1 MKHCKQILA
10 AALAALLALSVLAG
24 CAGGAAIDT
33 DELTEC
39 ILDIYRMDDYNS
51 IVKDDINCAQK
62 VAKTIQTYYQQNPD
76 SPWTVPQLI
85 DSLNSSVDDPA
96 GRPYGDIAGLRRAFG
111 IDYTPS
117 SGIPYATTD
126 YYDIVCVPVKSFTS
140 SYYQGEQLSQLAHR
154 LLNESGNEASGML
167 CYPKIEKEDGKYV
180 YVKYTKWAISAA
192 VETYG
197 SETYVFA
204 VNHYYY

>member
-1 MKHCKQILA
+1 MKHCKRILA

-24 CAGGAAIDT
+24 CAGGAAGLDT

-39 ILDIYRMDDYNS
+39 ILDIYRMDDYNG

-76 SPWTVPQLI
+76 SSWTVPQLI
-85 DSLNSSVDDPA
+85 DSLNRTVSSDP
-96 GRPYGDIAGLRRAFG
+96 GKPCNDVAGLRPAFG
-111 IDYTPS
+111 APS
-117 SGIPYATTD
+117 VLPGQSSPPIVKTD
-126 YYDIVCVPVKSFTS
+126 SYDVVCVPVKNFTS

-154 LLNESGNEASGML
+154 LLNESGNEASGMISL
-167 CYPKIEKEDGKYV
+167 SYDYS
-180 YVKYTKWAISAA
+180 KWAISVA

>member
-1 MKHCKQILA
+1 MKHCKRILA

-24 CAGGAAIDT
+24 CAGGAAGLDT

-76 SPWTVPQLI
+76 SKWTVPQLI
-85 DSLNSSVDDPA
+85 DSLNRTVEDPV
-96 GRPYGDIAGLRRAFG
+96 GSPYHDIAGLRPAFG
-111 IDYTPS
+111 IGYTEYGS
-117 SGIPYATTD
+117 VSYADTD
-126 YYDIVCVPVKSFTS
+126 YYDIVCVPVKNFTS

-167 CYPKIEKEDGKYV
+167 CWPKYDMENHQ

-197 SETYVFA
+197 SETYIFA

>member
-1 MKHCKQILA
+1 MKHCKRILA

-24 CAGGAAIDT
+24 CAGGAAGLDT

-39 ILDIYRMDDYNS
+39 ILDIYRMDDYNG

-76 SPWTVPQLI
+76 SSWTVPQLI
-85 DSLNSSVDDPA
+85 DSLNRSMSPDP
-96 GRPYGDIAGLRRAFG
+96 GKPCNDIAGLRPAFG
-111 IDYTPS
+111 APS
-117 SGIPYATTD
+117 VLPGQSSPPIVETD
-126 YYDIVCVPVKSFTS
+126 SYDVVCVPVKNFTS

-154 LLNESGNEASGML
+154 LLNESGNEASGMIS
-167 CYPKIEKEDGKYV
+167 YSSDYS
-180 YVKYTKWAISAA
+180 KWAISVA

-197 SETYVFA
+197 SETYAFI
-204 VNHYYY
+204 VNHFYY

>member
-1 MKHCKQILA
+1 MKHCKRILA

-24 CAGGAAIDT
+24 CAGGAAGVAGLDT

-51 IVKDDINCAQK
+51 IVKDGINCAQK

-76 SPWTVPQLI
+76 SKWTVPQLI
-85 DSLNSSVDDPA
+85 DSLNRSMSPDP
-96 GRPYGDIAGLRRAFG
+96 GKPCNDIAGLRPAFG
-111 IDYTPS
+111 APS
-117 SGIPYATTD
+117 VLPGQSSPPIVETD
-126 YYDIVCVPVKSFTS
+126 SYDVVCVPVKNFTS

-154 LLNESGNEASGML
+154 LLNESGNEASGMISL
-167 CYPKIEKEDGKYV
+167 SYDYS
-180 YVKYTKWAISAA
+180 KWAISVA

>member
-24 CAGGAAIDT
+24 CAGSAAGLDT

-39 ILDIYRMDDYNS
+39 ILDIYRMDDYNN

-85 DSLNSSVDDPA
+85 DSLNSTVDDPV
-96 GRPYGDIAGLRRAFG
+96 GRPYGDIAGLRPAFG
-111 IDYTPS
+111 IGYTDYG
-117 SGIPYATTD
+117 GISWATTD

-140 SYYQGEQLSQLAHR
+140 SYYQGEQLSILAHR
-154 LLNESGNEASGML
+154 LLNESGSEASGML
-167 CYPKIEKEDGKYV
+167 CYPKSGR
-180 YVKYTKWAISAA
+180 TKWAISVA

>member
-1 MKHCKQILA
+1 MMKHCKRILA

-24 CAGGAAIDT
+24 CAGSAAGLDT

-62 VAKTIQTYYQQNPD
+62 VAKTIQTYYQQNPN
-76 SPWTVPQLI
+76 SSWTVPQLI
-85 DSLNSSVDDPA
+85 DSLNRTMSSDP
-96 GRPYGDIAGLRRAFG
+96 GKPCNDVAGLRPAFG
-111 IDYTPS
+111 APTLLPGQS
-117 SGIPYATTD
+117 SPPIVKTD
-126 YYDIVCVPVKSFTS
+126 SYDVVCVPVKNFTS

-154 LLNESGNEASGML
+154 LLNESGNEASGMIS
-167 CYPKIEKEDGKYV
+167 YSSDYS
-180 YVKYTKWAISAA
+180 KWAISVA

-197 SETYVFA
+197 SETYIFA

>member
-1 MKHCKQILA
+1 MKHCKRILA

-24 CAGGAAIDT
+24 CAGSAAGVAGLDT

-85 DSLNSSVDDPA
+85 DSLNRSVEDPV
-96 GRPYGDIAGLRRAFG
+96 GSPCGDIAGLRPAFG
-111 IDYTPS
+111 APS
-117 SGIPYATTD
+117 VLPGQSSPPFVKETD
-126 YYDIVCVPVKSFTS
+126 SYDVVCVPVKNFTS

-154 LLNESGNEASGML
+154 LLNESGNEASGMIS
-167 CYPKIEKEDGKYV
+167 YSYDYS
-180 YVKYTKWAISAA
+180 KWAISVA

-197 SETYVFA
+197 SETYIFA

>member
-1 MKHCKQILA
+1 MMKHCKRILA

-24 CAGGAAIDT
+24 CAGGAAGVAGLDT

-51 IVKDDINCAQK
+51 IVKDNTNCAQK
-62 VAKTIQTYYQQNPD
+62 VAKTIQTYYQQNPN

-85 DSLNSSVDDPA
+85 DSLNRTVSSDP
-96 GRPYGDIAGLRRAFG
+96 GKPCNDIAGLRPAFG
-111 IDYTPS
+111 APTLTPGQS
-117 SGIPYATTD
+117 SPPIVETD
-126 YYDIVCVPVKSFTS
+126 SYDVVCVPVKNFTS

-154 LLNESGNEASGML
+154 LLNESGNEASGMISL
-167 CYPKIEKEDGKYV
+167 SYDYS
-180 YVKYTKWAISAA
+180 KWAISVA

-197 SETYVFA
+197 SETYIFA
-204 VNHYYY
+204 VNHFYY

>member
-1 MKHCKQILA
+1 MKHCKRILA

-24 CAGGAAIDT
+24 CAGRAAGLDT
-33 DELTEC
+33 NELTEC
-39 ILDIYRMDDYNS
+39 ILDIYRMNDYNG

-85 DSLNSSVDDPA
+85 DSLNRTVEDPV
-96 GRPYGDIAGLRRAFG
+96 GSPYHDIAGLRPAFG
-111 IDYTPS
+111 IGYTAFGS
-117 SGIPYATTD
+117 VSHADTD

-167 CYPKIEKEDGKYV
+167 CWPKYDTDKHE
-180 YVKYTKWAISAA
+180 YVKYTKWAISVA

-197 SETYVFA
+197 SETYIFA

>member
-1 MKHCKQILA
+1 MKHCKRILA

-24 CAGGAAIDT
+24 CAGGAAGLDT

-76 SPWTVPQLI
+76 SSWTVPQLI
-85 DSLNSSVDDPA
+85 DSLNRTVSSDP
-96 GRPYGDIAGLRRAFG
+96 GKPCNDVAGLRPAFG
-111 IDYTPS
+111 APS
-117 SGIPYATTD
+117 VLPGQSSPPIVKTD
-126 YYDIVCVPVKSFTS
+126 SYDVVCVPVKNFTS

-154 LLNESGNEASGML
+154 LLNESGNEASGMISL
-167 CYPKIEKEDGKYV
+167 SYDYS
-180 YVKYTKWAISAA
+180 KWAISVA

-197 SETYVFA
+197 SETYIFA

>member
-1 MKHCKQILA
+1 MKHCKRILA

-24 CAGGAAIDT
+24 CAGGAAGLDT
-33 DELTEC
+33 NELTEC

-76 SPWTVPQLI
+76 SKWTVPQLI
-85 DSLNSSVDDPA
+85 DSLNRSVSSDP
-96 GRPYGDIAGLRRAFG
+96 GKPCNDVAGLRPAFG
-111 IDYTPS
+111 APS
-117 SGIPYATTD
+117 VLPGQSSPPIVKTD
-126 YYDIVCVPVKSFTS
+126 SYDVVCVPVKNFTS

-154 LLNESGNEASGML
+154 LLNESGNEASGMISL
-167 CYPKIEKEDGKYV
+167 SYDYS
-180 YVKYTKWAISAA
+180 KWAISVA

-197 SETYVFA
+197 SETYIFA

>member
-1 MKHCKQILA
+1 MKHCKRILA

-24 CAGGAAIDT
+24 CAGGAAGLDT
-33 DELTEC
+33 NELTEC
-39 ILDIYRMDDYNS
+39 ILDIYRMDDYNG

-76 SPWTVPQLI
+76 SSWTVPQLI
-85 DSLNSSVDDPA
+85 DSLNRSMSPDP
-96 GRPYGDIAGLRRAFG
+96 GKPCNDIAGLRPAFG
-111 IDYTPS
+111 APS
-117 SGIPYATTD
+117 VLPGQSSPPIVKTD
-126 YYDIVCVPVKSFTS
+126 SYDVVCVPVKNFTS

-154 LLNESGNEASGML
+154 LLNESGNEASGMISL
-167 CYPKIEKEDGKYV
+167 SYDYS
-180 YVKYTKWAISAA
+180 KWAISVA

-197 SETYVFA
+197 SETYIFA

>member
-1 MKHCKQILA
+1 MKHCKRILA

-24 CAGGAAIDT
+24 CAGGAAGLDT

-85 DSLNSSVDDPA
+85 DSLNSSVDDPV

-167 CYPKIEKEDGKYV
+167 CYPKIENRQ

-197 SETYVFA
+197 SETYIFA

>member
-1 MKHCKQILA
+1 MKHCKRILA

-24 CAGGAAIDT
+24 CAGGAAGVAGLDT
-33 DELTEC
+33 DELNEY
-39 ILDIYRMDDYNS
+39 ILDIYRMDGINS
-51 IVKDDINCAQK
+51 FVKDDINCAQK
-62 VAKTIQTYYQQNPD
+62 VAKTIQTYYQKTPD

-85 DSLNSSVDDPA
+85 DSLNRTVPSDPP
-96 GRPYGDIAGLRRAFG
+96 GKPYHDVAELRHAFG
-111 IDYTPS
+111 IGYTDYG
-117 SGIPYATTD
+117 GISWADTD

-167 CYPKIEKEDGKYV
+167 CYPNRTASP
-180 YVKYTKWAISAA
+180 TKRAISVA

-204 VNHYYY
+204 VTHYYY

>member
-1 MKHCKQILA
+1 MKHCKRILA

-24 CAGGAAIDT
+24 CAGGAAGLDT
-33 DELTEC
+33 NELTEC
-39 ILDIYRMDDYNS
+39 ILDVYRMNDYNS

-62 VAKTIQTYYQQNPD
+62 VAKTIQTYYQKTPD

-85 DSLNSSVDDPA
+85 DSLNRTVEDPV
-96 GRPYGDIAGLRRAFG
+96 GSPYHDIAGLRPAFDIG
-111 IDYTPS
+111 YTEYGS
-117 SGIPYATTD
+117 VSYADTD

-154 LLNESGNEASGML
+154 LLNESGKEASGML
-167 CYPKIEKEDGKYV
+167 CWPKYDMEKHE
-180 YVKYTKWAISAA
+180 YVKYTKWAISVA

-197 SETYVFA
+197 SETYIFA

>member
-1 MKHCKQILA
+1 MMKHCKRILA

-24 CAGGAAIDT
+24 CAGGATGLDT
-33 DELTEC
+33 DELTKC

-62 VAKTIQTYYQQNPD
+62 VAKTIQTYYQQTPN

-85 DSLNSSVDDPA
+85 DSLNRTVPSDPP
-96 GRPYGDIAGLRRAFG
+96 GKPYHDVAGLRPAFG
-111 IDYTPS
+111 IGYTEWDTVT
-117 SGIPYATTD
+117 YADTD

-154 LLNESGNEASGML
+154 LLNESGHEASGML
-167 CYPKIEKEDGKYV
+167 CYPSTTAAPI
-180 YVKYTKWAISAA
+180 KWAISVA

>member
-1 MKHCKQILA
+1 MKHCKRILA

-24 CAGGAAIDT
+24 CAGGAAGLDT

-39 ILDIYRMDDYNS
+39 ILDIYRMNDYNS

-76 SPWTVPQLI
+76 SKWTVPQLI
-85 DSLNSSVDDPA
+85 DSLNRTVEDPV
-96 GRPYGDIAGLRRAFG
+96 GSPYHDIAGLRRAFG

-167 CYPKIEKEDGKYV
+167 CYPKNARV
-180 YVKYTKWAISAA
+180 VKWAISVA

-197 SETYVFA
+197 SETYIFA

>member
-1 MKHCKQILA
+1 MKHCKRILA

-24 CAGGAAIDT
+24 CAGGAAGLDT
-33 DELTEC
+33 NELTEC
-39 ILDIYRMDDYNS
+39 ILDIYRMDDYNG

-76 SPWTVPQLI
+76 SKWTVPQLI
-85 DSLNSSVDDPA
+85 DSLNRTVEDPV
-96 GRPYGDIAGLRRAFG
+96 GSPYHDIAGLRPAFG
-111 IDYTPS
+111 IGYTEYGS
-117 SGIPYATTD
+117 VSYATTD
-126 YYDIVCVPVKSFTS
+126 YYDIVCVPVKNFTS

-167 CYPKIEKEDGKYV
+167 CWPKYDMNNHQ